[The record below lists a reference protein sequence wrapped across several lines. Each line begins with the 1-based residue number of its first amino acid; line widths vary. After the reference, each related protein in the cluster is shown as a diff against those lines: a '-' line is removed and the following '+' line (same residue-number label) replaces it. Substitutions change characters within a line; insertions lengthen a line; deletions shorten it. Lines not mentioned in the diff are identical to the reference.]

1 MSPDTQLLPERY
13 IPHQREFVRMKHH
26 IAALAEAVRLA
37 RRELEH
43 YRDPAR
49 PASADV
55 TIRRLSDLL
64 ERDDVNQALAALA
77 PADDPAEVDDA
88 PSMKSDPPVDLR
100 VPYPWRSH

>member
-1 MSPDTQLLPERY
+1 
-13 IPHQREFVRMKHH
+13 MKHN

-49 PASADV
+49 PASADP
-55 TIRRLSDLL
+55 IIKRLSNLL
-64 ERDDVNQALAALA
+64 ESDEVSAALIALA
-77 PADDPAEVDDA
+77 PADDPAQVDDA
-88 PSMKSDPPVDLR
+88 PSMKSDPPIDLR